1 MHTRTKLL
9 ASWIVRMS
17 RGIVLN
23 MVIKEELMSGD
34 VLAAEAAAAG
44 RLQPWQCQC

>member
-1 MHTRTKLL
+1 
-9 ASWIVRMS
+9 MS

-34 VLAAEAAAAG
+34 ALAVEAALVG
-44 RLQPWQCQC
+44 RLR

>member
-1 MHTRTKLL
+1 
-9 ASWIVRMS
+9 MS

-34 VLAAEAAAAG
+34 VLAVEAAAVG
-44 RLQPWQCQC
+44 